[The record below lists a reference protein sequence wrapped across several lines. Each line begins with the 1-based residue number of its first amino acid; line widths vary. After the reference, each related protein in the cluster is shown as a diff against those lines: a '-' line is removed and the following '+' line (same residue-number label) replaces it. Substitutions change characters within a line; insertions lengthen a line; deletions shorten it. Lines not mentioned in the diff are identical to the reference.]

1 MPNPIPTFSAL
12 VKHLAE
18 AHPKLSYLHVVEP
31 RIGGADDSEG
41 GDGES
46 NAFAHAIWS
55 PRPLIVTGNFKR
67 DTALEAAKKENVL
80 VGVGRHFTSNPDLPK
95 RWMVGA
101 ELTPYERKTFYSR
114 GPKGYTDWPFLTENN
129 L

>member
-1 MPNPIPTFSAL
+1 M
-12 VKHLAE
+12 
-18 AHPKLSYLHVVEP
+18 
-31 RIGGADDSEG
+31 IG
-41 GDGES
+41 
-46 NAFAHAIWS
+46 
-55 PRPLIVTGNFKR
+55 TGHFKR
-67 DTALEAAKKENVL
+67 DTALEAAEKENVL

-114 GPKGYTDWPFLTENN
+114 GSKGYTDWPFLTENN